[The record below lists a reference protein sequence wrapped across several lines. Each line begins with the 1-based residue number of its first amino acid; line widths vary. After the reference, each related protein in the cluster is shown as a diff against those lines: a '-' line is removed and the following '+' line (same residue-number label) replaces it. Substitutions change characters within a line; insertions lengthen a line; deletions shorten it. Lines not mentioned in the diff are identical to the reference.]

1 MSNVEILV
9 VEDERIVAKDLQ
21 TRLEDLG
28 YNVPAVVYS
37 GEQALKKIAE
47 IQIDLILMDIQLEG
61 EMDGIEAT
69 DRIRS
74 TFDIPVVYLTAFAD
88 NQTLQRA
95 KITEP
100 YGYIVK
106 PFEEKDLVSTI
117 EMTLYKHKMEKSLKE
132 SEIRFRALFH
142 NANDMIFLV
151 ELGEDGKP
159 NQFVEINQLVN
170 QILGYRREELET
182 MTFMD
187 IIDLENQLVQRNILQ
202 NLMNGEF
209 VPFECAFITKTG
221 EKIPVEIKTRF
232 FLLGNKEVMLG
243 LARDITKRK
252 EVETKL
258 REYREHLEDLVMQR
272 TEKLQKT
279 NEELREV
286 QERLQKQ
293 TCELSKRVVE
303 LSWLHKVTQVTTQF
317 DKSIEDLLQEIVE
330 ILPSA
335 CHFPNQIRASII
347 FEGREYKSIDF
358 KETPRKLVADI
369 TVLDRK
375 AGELQVYQLSAKP
388 TDKEEFTKEEKRLIN
403 TLVLE
408 LEKFIEYKITQVA
421 LKESEEQL
429 AAMFESKGSENLL
442 KTASGFEIPKSFK
455 LDSLNQSILKELELN
470 ARASM
475 RDLHKRLQVPST
487 TIFNRISRLKEKN
500 VIKGFTT
507 ILDQDITQNT
517 LILCLKLKIT
527 KEQDAY
533 YPDLAS
539 KMIGEYLIRRFPT
552 ILACGITDDNIIN
565 MLIAV
570 NKDSK
575 VDKLVQHIKKLPD
588 IQLMSVDKIYHLLK
602 GQRLFTIEAVLGK
615 GI

>member
-21 TRLEDLG
+21 TRLEGLG
-28 YNVPAVVYS
+28 YNVPAVVFS

-61 EMDGIEAT
+61 EIDGIETT

-74 TFDIPVVYLTAFAD
+74 TFDIPVIYLTAFAD
-88 NQTLQRA
+88 NKTLQRA

-106 PFEEKDLVSTI
+106 PFEERDLISTI
-117 EMTLYKHKMEKSLKE
+117 EMTLYKHKMEKRLKE
-132 SEIRFRALFH
+132 SEVKFRALFH
-142 NANDMIFLV
+142 NANDMIFLIK
-151 ELGEDGKP
+151 LGENGSP
-159 NQFVEINQLVN
+159 RHFMEINQLVS
-170 QILGYRREELET
+170 QILEYSREELET

-187 IIDLENQLVQRNILQ
+187 IIDTENQAVERNIAQ

-209 VPFECAFITKTG
+209 VPFECVFVSKSG
-221 EKIPVEIKTRF
+221 DKIPVEIKTRF
-232 FLLGNKEVMLG
+232 FILGSKEVMLG

-252 EVETKL
+252 EAEEEL
-258 REYREHLEDLVMQR
+258 RKYREHLEDLVEQR
-272 TEKLQKT
+272 TEILQKT
-279 NEELREV
+279 NEELLRV
-286 QERLQKQ
+286 QKRLQKQ

-303 LSWLHKVTQVTTQF
+303 LSCLHEITQVTTQF

-330 ILPSA
+330 ILPST
-335 CHFPNQIRASII
+335 CHFPNQIRASIV

-358 KETPRKLVADI
+358 QKTSQKLLVDI
-369 TVLDRK
+369 MVLGRK
-375 AGELQVYQLSAKP
+375 AGELHVYHLNSKP
-388 TDKEEFTKEEKRLIN
+388 TDEGEFSKEEERLIN

-408 LEKFIEYKITQVA
+408 LGKFIEYKITQEA
-421 LKESEEQL
+421 LRESEEQL
-429 AAMFESKGSENLL
+429 AGMFEWKESQNLL
-442 KTASGFEIPKSFK
+442 KTASDSKISKDLK
-455 LDSLNQSILKELELN
+455 LDSLNQSILKELQVN

-475 RDLHKRLQVPST
+475 RQLSEELQVPST

-507 ILDQDITQNT
+507 VLDSGITQNT
-517 LILCLKLKIT
+517 LIICMKLKIT
-527 KEQDAY
+527 KEQDEY

-552 ILACGITDDNIIN
+552 ILTCGVTDNNIIHI
-565 MLIAV
+565 LIAV
-570 NKDSK
+570 NKDLN
-575 VDKLVQHIKKLPD
+575 VGKLIQQVKKLPD
-588 IQLMSVDKIYHLLK
+588 VRLMSVDRIYHLIK
-602 GQRLFTIEAVLGK
+602 GQRLFTIEAVLEK
-615 GI
+615 GT